1 MLALTADHFAKWA
14 RRSVQALSCLW
25 LLGLLSDFSV
35 LWLPI
40 LLCLRRSAALLPV
53 LAFELCE
60 FGATVLAWP
69 HLLGPRGTPLDHS
82 VMYVSFEFL
91 QIQESSTC
99 IRQYVSQ
106 TAADV
111 FTNIVAN
118 HIRRSYSYKPA
129 NDKHIAVKPH
139 NIASPID
146 NIAHTSVAG
155 SDFTTERSRNKTD
168 FPKT

>member
-1 MLALTADHFAKWA
+1 MTADHFAKWA

-25 LLGLLSDFSV
+25 LLGLLSDFPV
-35 LWLPI
+35 LWLPM
-40 LLCLRRSAALLPV
+40 LLCLGRSAALLPV
-53 LAFELCE
+53 LAFELRE
-60 FGATVLAWP
+60 FGATVLAWL
-69 HLLGPRGTPLDHS
+69 HLLGPRGTPFDHS
-82 VMYVSFEFL
+82 VMYVCFEFL

-99 IRQYVSQ
+99 IRYHVSQ

-129 NDKHIAVKPH
+129 NDKYIASNPH

-146 NIAHTSVAG
+146 IIAHTSVAG
-155 SDFTTERSRNKTD
+155 SDFTTGRSCNKTD